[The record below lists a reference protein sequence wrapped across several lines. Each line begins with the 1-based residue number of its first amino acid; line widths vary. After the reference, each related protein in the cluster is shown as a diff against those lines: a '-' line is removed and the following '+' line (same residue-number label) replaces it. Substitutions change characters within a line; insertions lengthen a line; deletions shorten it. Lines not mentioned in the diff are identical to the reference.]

1 MGLCDEWRY
10 ASSFQKFL
18 FDRIHKRRIRRR
30 LRIRLNPI
38 TRQIRQLPIQNIYN
52 VYSFE
57 NQLFN
62 GTNFP

>member
-1 MGLCDEWRY
+1 MNQPSY
-10 ASSFQKFL
+10 IQ
-18 FDRIHKRRIRRR
+18 DRIHKRRIRRR
-30 LRIRLNPI
+30 LRTRLNPI
-38 TRQIRQLPIQNIYN
+38 TIQIRQLPIQNIYN